1 MHFGRRYPLVEVV
14 MTAMSLPKTVFYGV
28 RESLWFH
35 KGIPME
41 DFSRGRILLLQF
53 NKSSQKKK
61 KKRFYLFCC
70 FVFGEM
76 RMKLSEVTTSEW
88 ESKLKVSAR
97 TVGFVYW

>member
-53 NKSSQKKK
+53 NKS
-61 KKRFYLFCC
+61 
-70 FVFGEM
+70 
-76 RMKLSEVTTSEW
+76 
-88 ESKLKVSAR
+88 
-97 TVGFVYW
+97 